1 MRRAFTC
8 LLLLTACGEPLRPD
22 ATDAGSERDAGVS
35 FDAGV
40 EADAGMVDAGPLD
53 AGLPDA
59 GAADAGAPD
68 AGAPDAGSDSG
79 VSDAGADAGNG
90 TDAGLTYVRGSL
102 SGCWRNVNC
111 PRVFSIA
118 HGGSWTASIP
128 YDSNGAI
135 AASYADGT
143 DGVKIDVRVT
153 SDDVPVISH
162 SSPIELF
169 ESLDCYNR
177 VIETSTAAQVT
188 ACHRVPS
195 TTEKFQ
201 RLDDVLNYLRGKMV
215 VQLTVKRNVD
225 FARTIQEVHAL
236 NAEDF
241 AFLEVNVG
249 DLPMVAAL
257 PGASTVFFVVNVGAN
272 AADADRVVDAGFPNA
287 FIVEFDPPI
296 DVGPIAAQ
304 KLHPNGFRSFTY
316 TNAPSPGVPELKALF
331 DKGFDVVSS
340 QNGPN
345 GVAARRQVNMARG
358 FSPP

>member
-1 MRRAFTC
+1 MRRVLP
-8 LLLLTACGEPLRPD
+8 LLLLALGCGTPVRPD
-22 ATDAGSERDAGVS
+22 VPDAGGV
-35 FDAGV
+35 D
-40 EADAGMVDAGPLD
+40 ADAGMSSDAGP
-53 AGLPDA
+53 G
-59 GAADAGAPD
+59 
-68 AGAPDAGSDSG
+68 
-79 VSDAGADAGNG
+79 SDAGFDAGPGSDAGFDAGFDAGTSSDAG
-90 TDAGLTYVRGSL
+90 TDAGTVTDAGNPNAYVRGSL

-118 HGGSWTASIP
+118 HGGSWTSSIP
-128 YDSNGAI
+128 YDSNAAI

-162 SSPIELF
+162 SSPLEIY
-169 ESLDCYNR
+169 ESIDCYNR

-201 RLDDVLNYLRGKMV
+201 RLDDVLNFLRGKMV
-215 VQLTVKRNVD
+215 VQLTVKRTVD
-225 FARTIQEVHAL
+225 FARTIREVHAL
-236 NAEDF
+236 GAEDF

-257 PGASTVFFVVNVGAN
+257 PGASTVFFVVNVGSTP
-272 AADADRVVDAGFPNA
+272 ADADLVVDAGFPNA
-287 FIVEFDPPI
+287 FIVEFDPPV
-296 DVGPIAAQ
+296 DVGPIATQ

-316 TNAPSPGVPELKALF
+316 TNAPSPSVAELKALF
-331 DKGFDVVSS
+331 DKGYDVVSS

-345 GVAARRQVNMARG
+345 GVAARQQVNNARG